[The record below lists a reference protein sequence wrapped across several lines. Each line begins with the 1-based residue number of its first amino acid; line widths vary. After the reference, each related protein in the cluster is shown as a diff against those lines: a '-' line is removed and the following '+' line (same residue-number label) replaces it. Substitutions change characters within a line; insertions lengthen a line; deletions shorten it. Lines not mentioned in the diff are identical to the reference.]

1 MILVYLAMTEKEF
14 NNMPPAEQGMAI
26 ITEGK
31 HLTQIKKADHLYNLY
46 TIHDF
51 FIEII
56 YSFPTNEITKIEAL
70 TDLSKI
76 DQYIDGNQNNQKNK
90 TKSTIS
96 LN

>member
-1 MILVYLAMTEKEF
+1 MTIEEF
-14 NNMPPAEQGMAI
+14 NNMPQAEQGMAI

-31 HLTQIKKADHLYNLY
+31 HITQIKKAGHLYNLY
-46 TIHDF
+46 TINDF
-51 FIEII
+51 FIEIVYAI
-56 YSFPTNEITKIEAL
+56 STNEITRIEAL

-90 TKSTIS
+90 TKSSVS